1 MKDKI
6 IVITGASRGLGECM
20 ARILAEKGAKL
31 VVSARNKEEL
41 TRLAEEIKATVVV
54 ADVTRESEVKA
65 LAEKTISQFGKIDI
79 WINNAGIWMP
89 KALFEDID
97 MKKAHE
103 LFEVNVFG
111 MAYGSQQAIIQMK
124 KQGYGMIVNIVS
136 SSALTGRALIS
147 MYSASKHAA
156 RGLTDSIRDELKDK
170 NISVIGVYPGGIKT
184 HLFDEKK
191 PEDFK
196 DYMEP
201 QDIAEKIIAN
211 LEKETPEPEQI
222 LKRQGQVFTR

>member
-6 IVITGASRGLGECM
+6 IVITGASRGLGEYM
-20 ARILAEKGAKL
+20 ARILAQKGAKL
-31 VVSARNKEEL
+31 VISARNKTEL
-41 TRLAEEIKATVVV
+41 EKLAQEIGATAIV
-54 ADVTRESEVKA
+54 ADVTKENEVAA
-65 LAEKTISQFGKIDI
+65 LAQKTISQFGKIDI
-79 WINNAGIWMP
+79 WINNAGVWMP
-89 KALFEDID
+89 KSSFEDLD
-97 MKKAHE
+97 MKKVHD

-156 RGLTDSIRDELKDK
+156 KGLTDSIRDELKDI

-184 HLFDEKK
+184 HLFDERK

-201 QDIAEKIIAN
+201 QDVAEKIITN
-211 LEKETPEPEQI
+211 IEKEKPDFEQI
-222 LKRQGQVFTR
+222 LKRPAQPGFK